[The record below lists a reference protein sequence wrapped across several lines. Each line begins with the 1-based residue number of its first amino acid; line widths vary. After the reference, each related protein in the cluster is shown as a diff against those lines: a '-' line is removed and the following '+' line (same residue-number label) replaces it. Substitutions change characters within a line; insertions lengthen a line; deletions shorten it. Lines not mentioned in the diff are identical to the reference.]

1 MRACNCFM
9 RAMVIVLLLRAVGTC
24 ESGRL
29 RRLTIFPLVFKFCTR
44 NLGRFFVSAAA
55 AVGVKGL
62 AVGAESADE
71 QVLKVGW
78 SFRLLSL
85 RPHFNQVA
93 LVALVALAATAHER
107 RGACSA
113 RR

>member
-62 AVGAESADE
+62 AVGAESADA
-71 QVLKVGW
+71 VGAE
-78 SFRLLSL
+78 SGMVF
-85 RPHFNQVA
+85 PV
-93 LVALVALAATAHER
+93 VVVEAAF
-107 RGACSA
+107 
-113 RR
+113 

>member
-29 RRLTIFPLVFKFCTR
+29 RRSTIFPLIFKFCIR

-55 AVGVKGL
+55 EVAAAVKGL
-62 AVGAESADE
+62 AVGAESADA
-71 QVLKVGW
+71 VGAE
-78 SFRLLSL
+78 SGMVF
-85 RPHFNQVA
+85 PV
-93 LVALVALAATAHER
+93 VVVEAAF
-107 RGACSA
+107 
-113 RR
+113 